1 MKQKYSLNFVKN
13 AITDLLKDRPDSL
26 NQKQISWAIN
36 LKGSEYKKLISRSI
50 KELKN
55 EGALNELSNYKYR
68 YNYTK
73 NVITGVVDINKSG
86 NGYVKNDV
94 FKDDIFVSK
103 KNMANSLNNDLVCVQ
118 ITKKNN
124 SRVEGK
130 VIQVKKRGQIRFI
143 GVIEKIN
150 NDGFFIPEDKKVN
163 THFFVPKNR
172 LNAAK
177 DKDRVLLKLTD
188 WPLSAKNPFG
198 QVIRVLKSET
208 SLKEEIQNNIDL
220 FGVRTTFNSKIEK
233 ELLTITTS
241 INNKSVKNR
250 TDFRKDK
257 TFTIDPNDA
266 KDFDDA
272 LSIKINNESITVGIH
287 IADVSHYIPAN
298 SEIDKEA
305 SLRAFS
311 VYFPGLVIPMI
322 PEKLSNEICSLNP
335 NEDKLCY
342 SVVVKIDPRSYAVK
356 SHWVGKTII
365 NSNKRFTYN
374 EAEKIIVKNIQSE
387 FSSEITILDSIAKHL
402 RKNRIKNGSIDF
414 ERRETSFILNN
425 DNEPIEVVDKPA
437 LSTHKLVEEFMLLAN
452 KIVAQKLSKKL
463 FSIYRVH
470 DLPNKEKITDLIN
483 YLSQL
488 KLKNINL
495 RIDPKKFPKTIN
507 LLLKNEEIKD
517 QKNCV
522 ENLIL
527 RAMSKANYSTKNI
540 GHYGLGFEKYTHFT
554 SPIRRYADLLVHRLI
569 SNVNNYTLS
578 EINNLCEHFSRTE
591 KSYLNIERKT
601 NKFIQLKLLEESVG
615 KIFNGV
621 ITGIV
626 NWGIY
631 IDIDGYRGEGLVP
644 VNKLNK
650 KKYYYNDSLHTF
662 ISRTSG
668 KKYILGQNLIIK
680 ILSINLFQ
688 LEMDLEIV
696 K

>member
-1 MKQKYSLNFVKN
+1 MKQKYSLSFVKN
-13 AITDLLKDRPDSL
+13 AIIDVLKNHPDSL
-26 NQKQISWAIN
+26 NQKQIAWAIS
-36 LKGSEYKKLISRSI
+36 LKGSEYQKLVSRSI
-50 KELKN
+50 KELKK
-55 EGALNELSNYKYR
+55 GGTLSELSNYKYR
-68 YNYTK
+68 YNYTR
-73 NVITGVVDINKSG
+73 NIITGIVDINKSG
-86 NGYVKNDV
+86 NGYVKTDL
-94 FKDDIFVSK
+94 FQSDIFVAK
-103 KNMANSLNNDLVCVQ
+103 KNTSNALNNDLVSVQ
-118 ITKKNN
+118 IIKK
-124 SRVEGK
+124 SKKRVEGRITQIK
-130 VIQVKKRGQIRFI
+130 ERGQVRFI
-143 GVIEKIN
+143 GVVERFN
-150 NDGFFIPEDKKVN
+150 NDGFFIPEDKKIN
-163 THFFVPKNR
+163 THFFVPKNK
-172 LNAAK
+172 LNNAK
-177 DKDRVLLKLTD
+177 NKDRVILKFTD

-198 QVIRVLKSET
+198 EVVKILKSQT
-208 SLKEEIQNNIDL
+208 SLTEEIKNNIEL
-220 FGVRTTFNSKIEK
+220 FNIRTTFNSKVEK
-233 ELLTITTS
+233 ELLTITNS
-241 INNKSVKNR
+241 INDKSVKNR

-257 TFTIDPNDA
+257 TFTIDPDDA

-272 LSIKINNESITVGIH
+272 LSIKINSSSITVGIH

-335 NEDKLCY
+335 NEDKLCF
-342 SVVVKIDPRSYAVK
+342 SVVVTIDPGSYAIK

-365 NSNKRFTYN
+365 NSNKRFTYG
-374 EAEKIIVKNIQSE
+374 EAEKIIVENVPSE
-387 FSSEITILDSIAKHL
+387 FSSEIKLLDNIAKHI
-402 RKNRIKNGSIDF
+402 RKNRMENGSIDF
-414 ERRETSFILNN
+414 ERRETSFILNS
-425 DNEPIEVVDKPA
+425 DNEPIDIVEKPA

-470 DLPNKEKITDLIN
+470 DLPNKEKINDLIN

-488 KLKNINL
+488 KLKNTNL
-495 RIDPKKFPKTIN
+495 RIDYKKFPKTIN
-507 LLLKNEEIKD
+507 LLLKSEEIKD

-569 SNVNNYTLS
+569 SNINNCTLS
-578 EINNLCEHFSRTE
+578 ELNSRCEHFSRTE

-601 NKFIQLKLLEESVG
+601 NKFIQLKLLEKSVG
-615 KIFNGV
+615 KVFNGV

-631 IDIDGYRGEGLVP
+631 IDVDGFRGEGLVP
-644 VNKLNK
+644 VNKLNN
-650 KKYYYNDSLHTF
+650 KKYYYNDALHTF

-668 KKYILGQNLIIK
+668 KKYILGQKLIIK